1 MHTSESVEDANAEF
15 YRAIE
20 SEEIERMDEV
30 WSHEDWVGC
39 VHPGWEM
46 ISGWQRVRES
56 WRRIFE
62 VGQKMRI
69 SPSEVSVHASGDVAW
84 VCCTENITVFLDSS
98 FDSTQAAATNLFVR
112 REGSWLLVHHHASP
126 IPMIVPESATE
137 TIQ

>member
-1 MHTSESVEDANAEF
+1 MESKKAIEEANAEF

-20 SEEIERMDEV
+20 SEEIERLDEV
-30 WSHEDWVGC
+30 WSHEDWVRC

-56 WRRIFE
+56 WKRIFE
-62 VGQKMRI
+62 GGQKMRI
-69 SPSEVSVHASGDVAW
+69 SPSDVSIHASDDFAW
-84 VCCTENITVFLDSS
+84 VTCIENITIFFESS

-112 REGSWLLVHHHASP
+112 RQDRWLLVHHHASP
-126 IPMIVPESATE
+126 IPMILPESATD

>member
-1 MHTSESVEDANAEF
+1 MESKESVEEANAEF

-20 SEEIERMDEV
+20 SEEIERMADV
-30 WSHEDWVGC
+30 WSHEEWVRC

-46 ISGWQRVRES
+46 LSGWQRVRES

-62 VGQKMRI
+62 GGQKMRI
-69 SPSEVSVHASGDVAW
+69 SASDVSIQNSGDFAW
-84 VCCTENITVFLDSS
+84 VTCKENITVFFETS

-112 REGSWLLVHHHASP
+112 REGRWLLVHHHASP
-126 IPMIVPESATE
+126 IPMILPDSATE